1 MTTLSEDYAQAIG
14 VAGLSDER
22 QTRLLT
28 HLLSLNEALPN
39 VPPVSPAVART
50 AAALMA
56 ADPDRLAGP
65 TAVAQAEAVARMRQI
80 GPALIQIQ
88 AGVMALEAV
97 GELPAQVAHGPHTAA
112 LRRIL
117 WHLIGAAST
126 LLDRLG

>member
-1 MTTLSEDYAQAIG
+1 MTTLTDDYAQAIG

-65 TAVAQAEAVARMRQI
+65 TALAQAAAVARVSQI

-97 GELPAQVAHGPHTAA
+97 GDVPATVAYGPHTAA

-117 WHLIGAAST
+117 WHLIGAASA
-126 LLDRLG
+126 LLERLG

>member
-1 MTTLSEDYAQAIG
+1 MKTLTDDYAQAIG

-28 HLLSLNEALPN
+28 HLLSLNEARPN
-39 VPPVSPAVART
+39 VPTVSPAVART

-65 TAVAQAEAVARMRQI
+65 TAVAQAEAVARVSQI

-88 AGVMALEAV
+88 TGVMALEAV
-97 GELPAQVAHGPHTAA
+97 GDVPSVAAHGPHTAA

-117 WHLIGAAST
+117 WHLVGAAST